1 MITNTCGQQVP
12 PGVPVAP
19 SIPKGSVRCVLGVRW
34 GPSPFV
40 HLRGG
45 RKTTKVCPGVF
56 CLGFLSPNGRLR
68 SGRPPNRAVCVW
80 AAARLAD
87 VVVSR
92 LVSPSF
98 LIWPFTVSLAFYRL
112 LFRGGDRLPFSRF
125 VISTKPT
132 WKRRKRFLSGYASD
146 LLPLLTSA
154 ALMNPATKR
163 QDAAITYDLH
173 PPIMEK
179 KKQTKARSNV
189 AQTGARLS
197 LHLASTFPG
206 RTGRLQERDP
216 TALRTSDGSCSSG
229 TR

>member
-1 MITNTCGQQVP
+1 MGSLLSHAHAKHACAGRPPLVRTLSCGLPRGGGPAGSTCLITNTCGQQVP

-68 SGRPPNRAVCVW
+68 SGRPPNQAVCVW

-92 LVSPSF
+92 LVSSSHKF

-125 VISTKPT
+125 GISTKPT
-132 WKRRKRFLSGYASD
+132 WKRRKR
-146 LLPLLTSA
+146 
-154 ALMNPATKR
+154 
-163 QDAAITYDLH
+163 
-173 PPIMEK
+173 
-179 KKQTKARSNV
+179 
-189 AQTGARLS
+189 
-197 LHLASTFPG
+197 
-206 RTGRLQERDP
+206 
-216 TALRTSDGSCSSG
+216 
-229 TR
+229 